1 MGLKEKTISGL
12 LWSFIDN
19 FASQGVQLIVGLILA
34 RILSPRE
41 FGLIG
46 MLTIFIAVSQSIID
60 SGFSNALIRKENC
73 TQKDYSTIFYFNV
86 FIGVILYILLYC
98 FSNSISIFFNEPQL
112 KSLIQILG
120 IGLILN
126 SLVIIQRTILTK
138 ELNFKIQMRV
148 SIISSLGSG
157 IIAIVLA
164 NNGYGVWSL
173 VALTLSRFSFS
184 AIFLWLWSKWKPVWV
199 FSTASLGELFS
210 FGSKLLVSGLIE
222 TIYRN
227 LYNMI
232 IGRYFSATQLGYYTQ
247 ADQLQS
253 VASQNLN
260 NIITRVSYPVLSSIQ
275 KDTQQLRIVYKKLIT
290 STMLITFVLMIFLA
304 AIAKS
309 LILVLIGD
317 KWLPSIIYVQMLC
330 FVGMFYPLHAL
341 NLNMLQVKGRSDLFL
356 RLEII
361 KKILAVP
368 IIIIGVL
375 LGIKAMILGMI
386 LLNIIAFYINS
397 YWSGSLIGYS
407 TLEQVKDII
416 PSFCIAL
423 FVGSFVFLIGHL
435 IVLSNLLILLVQLS
449 LGTFLIIVIVEIFR
463 MESYIYMKDILLG
476 ILFIKK

>member
-1 MGLKEKTISGL
+1 
-12 LWSFIDN
+12 
-19 FASQGVQLIVGLILA
+19 
-34 RILSPRE
+34 
-41 FGLIG
+41 
-46 MLTIFIAVSQSIID
+46 
-60 SGFSNALIRKENC
+60 
-73 TQKDYSTIFYFNV
+73 
-86 FIGVILYILLYC
+86 
-98 FSNSISIFFNEPQL
+98 
-112 KSLIQILG
+112 
-120 IGLILN
+120 
-126 SLVIIQRTILTK
+126 
-138 ELNFKIQMRV
+138 
-148 SIISSLGSG
+148 
-157 IIAIVLA
+157 
-164 NNGYGVWSL
+164 
-173 VALTLSRFSFS
+173 
-184 AIFLWLWSKWKPVWV
+184 
-199 FSTASLGELFS
+199 
-210 FGSKLLVSGLIE
+210 
-222 TIYRN
+222 
-227 LYNMI
+227 MI